1 MDGEEEVSFDG
12 EVLSISVP
20 VRGSDGAGGEDD
32 DDKLDSKI
40 EGLLG
45 EVLGGAFAGDGGGD
59 GGDGATAPRVKVVVD
74 REGDRI
80 VIKAEEA
87 TEDSSTSPS
96 FATTASGGRGS
107 PTVTAAARPPRPTR
121 PGPFGKRPLPPVTR
135 PNDPSSRP
143 QQTPPSREDLFPN
156 LPPSFPRPTVIGG
169 GREDEE
175 DRLNGVT
182 IDFGP
187 TQSTTTDE
195 DFVRFELEDA
205 ITPSAGSTTPQR
217 GGGGGSA
224 GSSRPTVSLR
234 PSVTGGGGGGGS
246 FGRRPAP
253 PSLDTEEVPPQND
266 GNGNSVVEDED
277 EDALDSYLNSVLFG
291 GGRGS
296 SANIVQATVVEDF
309 DFARRIRDQKVK
321 CDCLN
326 CCLRAILNFAL
337 CFCRSARPAA
347 SALLPSCPPPSASWP
362 SWCSPSWC

>member
-45 EVLGGAFAGDGGGD
+45 EVLGGAFAGDGD
-59 GGDGATAPRVKVVVD
+59 GDGATTPRVKVVVD

-96 FATTASGGRGS
+96 FATTISGGRR
-107 PTVTAAARPPRPTR
+107 PTVTAATRPPRPTR
-121 PGPFGKRPLPPVTR
+121 PGPFGKRPLSPVTR

-182 IDFGP
+182 TDFGP

-195 DFVRFELEDA
+195 DFVRFELADA

-321 CDCLN
+321 CDRLN
-326 CCLRAILNFAL
+326 CCLRAILSFAL
-337 CFCRSARPAA
+337 YFCRSARPAA
-347 SALLPSCPPPSASWP
+347 SALPPSCPPPSASWP